1 MTLESDGRL
10 RESMAVEP
18 PPSQRLG
25 IAASSLKGC
34 WTMPSASPDG
44 WGV

>member
-1 MTLESDGRL
+1 MRLESQGRL
-10 RESMAVEP
+10 RESTAVE
-18 PPSQRLG
+18 Q

-34 WTMPSASPDG
+34 WTMPSAAPDG